1 MMKLKNILGIIA
13 ISALAASCSEDTMDR
28 INKDNAHPGLNV
40 VSAKFQLTDAEV
52 SSVYNINCADMSWYV
67 ASYTEQI
74 FGTGNNQLKNAELR
88 STNETAASATFDNN
102 WNQAYTN
109 LFNLK
114 TIIQKCQE
122 GGNSAGQLD
131 ILGMAQTLAAY
142 NWGIMTDMF
151 GNIPCSE
158 ALGDVSNPKLDSQE
172 DIYKHI
178 IELLDAAKG
187 NFDQA
192 IESNLK
198 NAGSQDILLNND
210 LQQWRGLAHALKARY
225 LLHEMGRDNS
235 VLATVLAETDAAVAD
250 GFEGVSLD
258 VFDGDA
264 QVNPWTAFW
273 WSREYSGTSK
283 TVDDLMVA
291 RQDPREAL
299 YNTDAFGTNTI
310 GIPGNKEQAGL
321 TEAINTPAWFENGAA
336 SCHMFS
342 KSELYFIR
350 AEVKARLGQDATT
363 DFHTAV
369 EASME
374 DYAYA
379 SDTKIAAE
387 DVAAYLAGEVA
398 TKFAANPLSEILV
411 QKYIAQTRDEQLE
424 TFNDMRRCEYV
435 DGSYPVKMTNPNNT
449 TSGGANRLPLRLPYG
464 SSDVISNPNV
474 KAAFGSGNDAGMY
487 IFTDK
492 IWWAGGDR

>member
-1 MMKLKNILGIIA
+1 M
-13 ISALAASCSEDTMDR
+13 SALAVSCSEDTMDR
-28 INKDNAHPGLNV
+28 INKDNAHPDQAV
-40 VSAKFQLTDAEV
+40 VTAKFQITDAEIN
-52 SSVYNINCADMSWYV
+52 SVYNINCADLSWYV

-74 FGTGNNQLKNAELR
+74 FGTGNNQLKNVELR

-102 WNQAYTN
+102 WNYAYTN

-114 TIIQKCQE
+114 TIIEKCQE

-142 NWGIMTDMF
+142 NWGIMTDLF

-158 ALGDVSNPKLDSQE
+158 ALGEISAPKLDSQE

-178 IELLDAAKG
+178 FELLDAAKG

-192 IESNLK
+192 IEKKMS
-198 NAGSQDILLNND
+198 NAGSQDVLLGND
-210 LQQWRGLAHALKARY
+210 LKKWRGLVHALKARY

-235 VLATVLAETDAAVAD
+235 VLTTVLSETDAAIAD

-273 WSREYSGTSK
+273 WSREYSGSSK
-283 TVDDLMVA
+283 TVDDLMLE
-291 RQDPREAL
+291 RNDPREAL
-299 YNTDAFGTNTI
+299 YNTDAFETNTV
-310 GIPGNKEQAGL
+310 GEPGNKEQAGL
-321 TEAINTPAWFENGAA
+321 TEAINIPAWLENGAA
-336 SCHMFS
+336 PCHMFS

-350 AEVKARLGQDATT
+350 AEVKARLGQNAET
-363 DFHTAV
+363 DFRTAV

-374 DYAYA
+374 DYANA
-379 SDTKIAAE
+379 SNGDISTE
-387 DVAAYLAGEVA
+387 DVAAYLTGEVA
-398 TKFAANPLSEILV
+398 AKFAANPLSEILV
-411 QKYIAQTRDEQLE
+411 QKYLAQTRDEQLE

-449 TSGGANRLPLRLPYG
+449 TSAGVNRLPLRLPYG

-474 KAAFGSGNDAGMY
+474 RAAFGTGNDAGMY

-492 IWWAGGDR
+492 IWWAGGEK